1 VPVALITGSSRGIGA
16 ATAELLAARGHD
28 IVVHYRR
35 DDAAAAAVAAVVEA
49 QGRSA
54 LVVRAELADEGE
66 VRAMV
71 ERAVARFGTLDV
83 LVANAASS
91 AFKPLHELRPHH
103 LQATFDTIVHSF
115 VHLVQAAAPHL
126 ADPGR
131 IVTVSGFDTI
141 EVLPNHGLLAAAKA
155 ALETLT
161 RYWAVD
167 LAPRGVTVN
176 SVLPGYVETDSAR
189 LYAETSHPGGWE
201 AAQAV
206 WAAAT
211 PAGRVASAL
220 DIARVIALLCSP
232 DAAWITGQLIVADGG
247 MTLGRA

>member
-1 VPVALITGSSRGIGA
+1 VATAIITGSSRGIGA

-35 DDAAAAAVAAVVEA
+35 DEAAAEEVAAVVRA
-49 QGRSA
+49 QGRDA
-54 LVVRAELADEGE
+54 LVVRAELADETE
-66 VRAMV
+66 VRALV
-71 ERAVARFGTLDV
+71 ERSVERFGAIDV

-91 AFKPLHELRPHH
+91 AFKPLAELRPHH
-103 LQATFDTIVHSF
+103 LRATFDTIVHSF
-115 VHLVQAAAPHL
+115 VHLVQAASPHL
-126 ADPGR
+126 AEPGR
-131 IVTVSGFDTI
+131 IVTVSGFDTF

-167 LAPRGVTVN
+167 LGPRGITVN

-189 LYAETSHPGGWE
+189 LYAETSHPGGWA
-201 AAQAV
+201 AAQAE

-247 MTLGRA
+247 MTLG